1 MFGPFGF
8 MARLILA
15 TALYLLPVSAQAD
28 TSRYAAFVVDANTG
42 VVLHSRRSQ
51 AERHPASLTK
61 MMTLYLLFQAIEE
74 GEIGLNDQIRI
85 SENAASAPPSKLG
98 ISAGSTLSVE
108 NAIRAL
114 VIKSANDVA
123 IAVGERLSGNE
134 SRFSQH
140 MTTRGEELGLS
151 TTVFRNASGLPD
163 AEQITT
169 ARDMARLAV
178 ALQRDFPQF
187 FHYFQ
192 ETRFTWGETTFQNH
206 NSLVGRVDGVSG
218 LKTGYIRSS
227 GFNVVVTAERG
238 SHNLVAVVL
247 GGPTAAS
254 RDAHAEELLEA
265 AFTSLERREDRRLFA
280 ELSSPR
286 LNPVRQ
292 QDAIANDVASLNLD
306 PPVEMGS
313 AQSAPP
319 VRILLEDESSDLNNP
334 TDVPSSPRTRSG
346 HWSIQVGAYNTADA
360 ARDRLTQLASTS
372 NTLSQAQPAAR
383 SVEVNGRRLWRA
395 RFETLTAFEAQRAC
409 DLLSSLNEACFT
421 VAPGA

>member
-1 MFGPFGF
+1 
-8 MARLILA
+8 MARLVLA
-15 TALYLLPVSAQAD
+15 STLCLLPASARAD
-28 TSRYAAFVVDANTG
+28 TSRYAAFVVDGNTG

-74 GEIGLNDQIRI
+74 GEIGLNDQIRV
-85 SENAASAPPSKLG
+85 SANAASAPPSKLG
-98 ISAGSTLSVE
+98 IAAGSTLSVE

-114 VIKSANDVA
+114 VIKSANDIAV
-123 IAVGERLSGNE
+123 AVGERLSGTE

-151 TTVFRNASGLPD
+151 TTVFRNASGLPN

-169 ARDMARLAV
+169 ARDMARLAF

-192 ETRFTWGETTFQNH
+192 ETSFTWGETTFQNH
-206 NSLVGRVDGVSG
+206 NSLVGRVEGVSG

-227 GFNVVVTAERG
+227 GFNLVVTAERG
-238 SHNLVAVVL
+238 DHNLVAVVL

-265 AFTSLERREDRRLFA
+265 AFTSLERREDTRLFA

-292 QDAIANDVASLNLD
+292 QDAIANDVAALNLN
-306 PPVEMGS
+306 PPIEMGS
-313 AQSAPP
+313 AQSAPS
-319 VRILLEDESSDLNNP
+319 VRILLEDESSNP
-334 TDVPSSPRTRSG
+334 QTQDTSTSGQRTRSG

-360 ARDRLTQLASTS
+360 ARDRLDQLASTS
-372 NTLSQAQPAAR
+372 NTLSLAQPAAR
-383 SVEVNGRRLWRA
+383 SVEINGRRLWRA
-395 RFETLTAFEAQRAC
+395 RFETLTAIDAQRAC
-409 DLLSSLNEACFT
+409 DLLSSLNEPCYT
-421 VAPGA
+421 VAPGT